1 MQKDVEEIRSQIRS
15 VLREVNDLI
24 TDIERNSLPEGTHA
38 LASALRSRIDDLGG
52 AIDGVLDPG
61 QVIGRSVRAPQP
73 AAAAAVDES
82 ALTNLLEDLGDA
94 SRVSYLVQLFLSEL
108 HARRQAL
115 AAAVE
120 SSDLAAAKGV
130 AHTLKSSALLLGAA
144 PLGQA
149 CDRLSANED
158 PARLRAL
165 ADDVTTHATAAAR
178 WFQIWLSNQ
187 PVNP

>member
-73 AAAAAVDES
+73 AASGLGVGAVTSTSRCRSTWSNDSGRSSAAYC
-82 ALTNLLEDLGDA
+82 A
-94 SRVSYLVQLFLSEL
+94 S
-108 HARRQAL
+108 ARR
-115 AAAVE
+115 
-120 SSDLAAAKGV
+120 S
-130 AHTLKSSALLLGAA
+130 
-144 PLGQA
+144 
-149 CDRLSANED
+149 LS
-158 PARLRAL
+158 RGGHLRAL
-165 ADDVTTHATAAAR
+165 
-178 WFQIWLSNQ
+178 
-187 PVNP
+187 